1 MPQFHSLPVTAVE
14 RQNRDAVVVSFGV
27 PGELRDTF
35 AYRQGQ
41 YLTLR
46 TEIDGEEVRRSYSV
60 CSAVQDEQLRV
71 AIKRVNGGL
80 FSNWANEQLAEGD
93 AIEVMPP
100 AGRFN
105 LDLDEANDKHYVAFG
120 AGSGITPLLSIIKTT
135 LMSEPDSRF
144 TLFYGNRAS
153 GSTLFRQELS
163 DIKDRYLGRFNLV
176 YIMSREQ
183 LDIELFNGRIDRA
196 KVEDLLAHWI
206 EPADIDAAF
215 ICGPLD
221 MMEATRDVLTERGV
235 AKDAIKMEVFA
246 ATKSAAKARSNA
258 PVVTDA
264 TDRASV
270 KVVIDGRTH
279 EYDLA
284 RGQENLLDA
293 ALEQSI
299 ELPYSCKSGVCSTC
313 RCKLVE
319 GEVDMDTNF
328 ALEDYEVERGFILS
342 CQSFPVTDH
351 IVIDFDAET

>member
-1 MPQFHSLPVTAVE
+1 MPQFHSLAVE
-14 RQNRDAVVVSFGV
+14 RVDKHSRDAVVVSFAV
-27 PGELRDTF
+27 PDDLRETF
-35 AYRQGQ
+35 AYTQGQ

-46 TEIDGEEVRRSYSV
+46 TDIDGEDVRRSYSV

-80 FSNWANEQLAEGD
+80 FSGWANDRLAAGD
-93 AIEVMPP
+93 TLEVMPP
-100 AGRFN
+100 DGRFN
-105 LDLDEANDKHYVAFG
+105 LALDEAHDKHYVAFG
-120 AGSGITPLLSIIKTT
+120 AGSGITPLLSIIETT
-135 LMSEPDSRF
+135 LMAEPNSRF
-144 TLFYGNRAS
+144 TLVYGNRAS

-163 DIKDRYLGRFNLV
+163 DIKDSYLGRFNLV

-183 LDIELFNGRIDRA
+183 LDIELFNGRIDRS
-196 KVEDLLAHWI
+196 KVENLLKYWVD
-206 EPADIDAAF
+206 PADIDAAF

-221 MMEATRDVLTERGV
+221 MMEATREVLLEHGV
-235 AKDAIKMEVFA
+235 AKDTIKMEVFA
-246 ATKSAAKARSNA
+246 ATKSAAKARANA
-258 PVVTDA
+258 PEVKDS
-264 TDRASV
+264 TDRATV

-293 ALEQSI
+293 ALERSI

-313 RCKLVE
+313 RCKLIE

-342 CQSFPVTDH
+342 CQSFPVTDNV
-351 IVIDFDAET
+351 VIDFDAET

>member
-1 MPQFHSLPVTAVE
+1 MPQFHSLPVSAVE
-14 RQNRDAVVVSFGV
+14 RHNRDAVVVSFDV
-27 PGELRDTF
+27 PDELRDTF
-35 AYRQGQ
+35 AYTQGQ

-71 AIKRVNGGL
+71 AIKRVAGGQ
-80 FSNWANEQLAEGD
+80 FSNWANDKLAPGQ

-100 AGRFN
+100 SGRFN
-105 LDLDEANDKHYVAFG
+105 FPLAEDNDKHYVAFG

-135 LMSEPDSRF
+135 LMTEPNSRF

-153 GSTLFRQELS
+153 GSVLFRQELA
-163 DIKDRYLGRFNLV
+163 DLKDRYLGRFNLV

-183 LDIELFNGRIDRA
+183 LDIDLFNGRIDRA
-196 KVEDLLAHWI
+196 KVEQLLTHWI
-206 EPADIDAAF
+206 DPADIDGAF
-215 ICGPLD
+215 VCGPLD
-221 MMEATRDVLTERGV
+221 MMEEARDVLIERGV

-246 ATKSAAKARSNA
+246 ATKSAAKARANA
-258 PVVTDA
+258 PMVTDA
-264 TDRASV
+264 TDRA
-270 KVVIDGRTH
+270 KVRVVLDGRTL

-293 ALEQSI
+293 ALEHSI

-342 CQSFPVTDH
+342 CQSFPVTDSV
-351 IVIDFDAET
+351 VIDFDAET